1 MFRMEMIGDAFSR
14 SQSLIVALIST
25 IAFLPS
31 KQNQYGL
38 PLGSLLSVVV
48 PSFVFCFAL
57 CKGDFPSTISFHPH
71 DKNDRSSANPS
82 LFGFHFLLPKQKSDP
97 LLYAKNSR
105 CAVNIFWQLD
115 TSNILFLYPFF
126 SPLKSSGRRSCIICR
141 HFLLF
146 IIIKKLPF
154 SSIPLLYTYN
164 LFYFIHVCKQS
175 NHCEQYVLN

>member
-1 MFRMEMIGDAFSR
+1 MIGDAFSR

-71 DKNDRSSANPS
+71 DKNDHVFLGEKMRLRELSSGAKLSYPGSRELCLES
-82 LFGFHFLLPKQKSDP
+82 LFSL
-97 LLYAKNSR
+97 
-105 CAVNIFWQLD
+105 
-115 TSNILFLYPFF
+115 
-126 SPLKSSGRRSCIICR
+126 
-141 HFLLF
+141 
-146 IIIKKLPF
+146 
-154 SSIPLLYTYN
+154 
-164 LFYFIHVCKQS
+164 
-175 NHCEQYVLN
+175 